1 MGGRFSKSK
10 KTRKGKKDAQPG
22 SPYSSNRYSTPKV
35 LLQQPPVEKPDFQA
49 LFDYDRNGTEDISMR
64 KHDLLKVI
72 INE

>member
-10 KTRKGKKDAQPG
+10 KTRKGPKKDAQAG
-22 SPYSSNRYSTPKV
+22 SSYSSNQYST
-35 LLQQPPVEKPDFQA
+35 PPVEKPDFQA